1 MRILGQIAMSAE
13 RSPTPTEVSTTDSP
27 QYGYSASYM
36 PCRKC
41 GEGSLVY
48 DESLGGTV
56 CRCCGEPD
64 E

>member
-1 MRILGQIAMSAE
+1 MSVE
-13 RSPTPTEVSTTDSP
+13 RSPTPSEVSTTDSP

-48 DESLGGTV
+48 DEELGGTV
-56 CRCCGEPD
+56 CRCCGELD
-64 E
+64 D